1 MNQISII
8 HIYSSSAK
16 NDKSWE
22 VDIDMRKLGTIDL
35 EILHLAINENGTFN
49 ENNLENSELKRL
61 GVGKILDSL
70 ATLKDRKMLSLNK
83 DGSFSITDLA
93 KEILWND
100 NIPIWARILRLLQ
113 IKSCNM
119 EQIEDILKVSKN
131 DLSEEI
137 EKLRKSQ
144 FVLMSP
150 QRLEEKLIKVYE
162 ILPDGIE
169 EIDKTETE
177 GFENTKFGE
186 LKPDIEI
193 LSIIDEIQKEIE
205 ESQLEPVK
213 KDSIKKKLSKMKDK
227 LEI

>member
-1 MNQISII
+1 
-8 HIYSSSAK
+8 
-16 NDKSWE
+16 
-22 VDIDMRKLGTIDL
+22 MRKLGTIDL

-49 ENNLENSELKRL
+49 ENNLENSDLKRL

-93 KEILWND
+93 KEILWSQ
-100 NIPIWARILRLLQ
+100 NIPTWARILRLLQ

-119 EQIEDILKVSKN
+119 EQIEDILKISKN
-131 DLSEEI
+131 ELSEEI

-150 QRLEEKLIKVYE
+150 QRLDEKLIKIYE
-162 ILPDGIE
+162 ILPEGIE

-177 GFENTKFGE
+177 GFDNTKFGE
-186 LKPDIEI
+186 VRPEIEI
-193 LSIIDEIQKEIE
+193 LSIINAIQKEIQD
-205 ESQLEPVK
+205 SQLEQIK
-213 KDSIKKKLSKMKDK
+213 KDSITEKLSKLKKKL
-227 LEI
+227 EI